1 MIKKWD
7 LILIVCFLV
16 LAGGLWIIGAARKN
30 GAYVIVNT
38 KQDSQTYDLNRNQE
52 IVISNTNQ
60 KDENIIK
67 IQDGEVFMES
77 ASCPDLICV
86 HHKPIQKNGE
96 VIVCVPNDVT
106 IQVVSDVENDI
117 DN

>member
-7 LILIVCFLV
+7 LILIVCFLM

-38 KQDSQTYDLNRNQE
+38 KQDSQTYDLSRNQE
-52 IVISNTNQ
+52 IVIHNPDKNT
-60 KDENIIK
+60 ENVIK
-67 IQDGEVFMES
+67 IQDGEVSMES

-86 HHKPIQKNGE
+86 HHKPIHKNGE

-106 IQVVSDVENDI
+106 IQVVSDVKNDI